1 MVPVIPALSI
11 LFNIGL
17 MFHLSLLTW
26 LRFLVWMVVGKS
38 IFPPPE
44 SRSKLMKIK
53 KIVAGMLI
61 YFLYGIHYSKEAASP
76 NSYSILMATSEA
88 GRGAKWGATLRVNQ
102 KSDKVPILNEE
113 DFVR

>member
-1 MVPVIPALSI
+1 
-11 LFNIGL
+11 
-17 MFHLSLLTW
+17 
-26 LRFLVWMVVGKS
+26 
-38 IFPPPE
+38 
-44 SRSKLMKIK
+44 MKIK